1 MMEALLDELKDL
13 VGRMAFIQAD
23 FQDIGICIRHR
34 SSAGKKIRVLLVRT
48 TEALSGASLLVSE
61 LKSCV
66 AEIVEEEELDEG

>member
-1 MMEALLDELKDL
+1 MREALLDELKDL
-13 VGRMAFIQAD
+13 VGR
-23 FQDIGICIRHR
+23 
-34 SSAGKKIRVLLVRT
+34 LVRT